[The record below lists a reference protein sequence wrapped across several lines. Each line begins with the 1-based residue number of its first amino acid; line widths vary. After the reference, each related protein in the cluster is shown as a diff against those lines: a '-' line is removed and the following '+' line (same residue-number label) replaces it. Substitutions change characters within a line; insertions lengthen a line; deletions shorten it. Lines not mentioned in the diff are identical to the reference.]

1 MALRRLHSII
11 PFRKLFLLLLSVA
24 LLLQIIIISYNHF
37 SGFYT
42 IETGLEAITRL
53 LWGTT
58 LSLIAAFLL
67 AYPDL
72 FLIRFL
78 NRTYTWKKQGILR
91 SFIELITAILIGVSI
106 AVFITSLAHLI
117 NNYEEDLLRT
127 YVFNSIV
134 FAVCNVSIMIIF
146 EAWIF
151 FIAESESEKR
161 NKELMKEL
169 TQIRFEVLKNQMN
182 PHFMFNSL
190 NVLTGLIE
198 TEPEKSQRFIEEFS
212 SIYRYVLDT
221 IEQQVVTLEKELEFA
236 RSYMY
241 LQQIRHGDFLDFS
254 VNIRS
259 ELLSYYLPPMSLQ
272 VVLENAIK
280 HNQVSEELPLHIE
293 ILGGESDLIVTN
305 SLQPK
310 MTFGKSTGI
319 GQKNLEKRYAL
330 VCEREPEFQ
339 VKTDKYRVIL
349 PLLKE

>member
-1 MALRRLHSII
+1 MASQKLHSII
-11 PFRKLFLLLLSVA
+11 PFKKLFLLLLSIA
-24 LLLQIIIISYNHF
+24 LSMKLIIISYNHF

-42 IETGLEAITRL
+42 IETAGEAMTRL
-53 LWGTT
+53 GWGTF

-72 FLIRFL
+72 FLIRIL
-78 NRTYTWKKQGILR
+78 NRKYPWKKQGIQR
-91 SFIELITAILIGVSI
+91 SMIQLSAAILIGVII
-106 AVFITSLAHLI
+106 AVAITTLAHLI

-151 FIAESESEKR
+151 FIAEAESEKR
-161 NKELMKEL
+161 NEELMKEL

-198 TEPEKSQRFIEEFS
+198 TDPEKSQRFIEEFS

-221 IEQQVVTLEKELEFA
+221 IEQQVATLEKELEFA

-241 LQQIRHGDFLDFS
+241 LQQIRHGEYLSYS

-259 ELLSYYLPPMSLQ
+259 ELLSYYLPPLSLQ

-280 HNQVSEELPLHIE
+280 HNQVSEAKPLHIE
-293 ILGGESDLIVTN
+293 IFDKENELIVTN
-305 SLQPK
+305 TLQPK

-319 GQKNLEKRYAL
+319 GQKNLEKRYAM
-330 VCEREPEFQ
+330 VCSMLPEFNFG
-339 VKTDKYRVIL
+339 TNEYRVVL
-349 PLLKE
+349 PLIKE

>member
-1 MALRRLHSII
+1 MSDQKIHSII
-11 PFRKLFLLLLSVA
+11 PFKKLLLLLFIIAFS
-24 LLLQIIIISYNHF
+24 LQAIIISYNHF

-42 IETGLEAITRL
+42 IETGIEAMTRL
-53 LWGTT
+53 IWGTT

-72 FLIRFL
+72 YMVRILNKQFSWKEKGLARTGIQLIA
-78 NRTYTWKKQGILR
+78 
-91 SFIELITAILIGVSI
+91 AILIGVVI
-106 AVFITSLAHLI
+106 AVAITTLAHVI
-117 NNYEEDLLRT
+117 NPYEEDLLRI

-134 FAVCNVSIMIIF
+134 LAVCNVAIMIIF

-151 FIAESESEKR
+151 FNAESEAERR
-161 NKELMKEL
+161 NEELMREL

-198 TEPEKSQRFIEEFS
+198 TDPEKSQRFIEEFS

-221 IEQQVVTLEKELEFA
+221 IEQSVVSLEKELEFA

-241 LQQIRHGDFLDFS
+241 LQKIRHGEYLRYD

-259 ELLSYYLPPMSLQ
+259 ELLSYYLPPLSLQ

-280 HNQVSEELPLHIE
+280 HNLVSDEKPLKIE
-293 ILGGESDLIVTN
+293 IYDSDDALMIIN
-305 SLQPK
+305 NLQPK

-319 GQKNLEKRYAL
+319 GQKNLVKRYSMISSR
-330 VCEREPEFQ
+330 VPEFQ
-339 VKTDKYRVIL
+339 VETDTYRVRL
-349 PLLKE
+349 PLIKE

>member
-11 PFRKLFLLLLSVA
+11 PFRKLFLLLLSIAVS
-24 LLLQIIIISYNHF
+24 LQIIIISYNHF

-42 IETGLEAITRL
+42 IETASEAMIRL
-53 LWGTT
+53 SWGSL
-58 LSLIAAFLL
+58 LSLIAAFML

-72 FLIRFL
+72 FLIRNL
-78 NRTYTWKKQGILR
+78 NEKYPWKRKGILR
-91 SFIELITAILIGVSI
+91 SGIELIIAILVGVII
-106 AVFITSLAHLI
+106 AVFITTLAHLI
-117 NNYEEDLLRT
+117 NPYEEDLLTT

-134 FAVCNVSIMIIF
+134 LAVCNVAIMIIF

-151 FIAESESEKR
+151 FIAETESEIR
-161 NKELMKEL
+161 NEELMKEL

-198 TEPEKSQRFIEEFS
+198 TDPAKSQRFIEEFS

-221 IEQQVVTLEKELEFA
+221 IEQNVISLEKELEFA

-241 LQQIRHGDFLDFS
+241 LQQIRHGEYLTYS

-259 ELLSYYLPPMSLQ
+259 EFLSYYLPPLSLQ

-280 HNQVSEELPLHIE
+280 HNQVSGEKPLHIE
-293 ILGGESDLIVTN
+293 IFDEGNDLIISNT
-305 SLQPK
+305 LQPK

-319 GQKNLEKRYAL
+319 GQENLMKRYSM
-330 VCEREPEFQ
+330 VCSRAPEFQ
-339 VKTDKYRVIL
+339 VGTEEYRVVL
-349 PLLKE
+349 PLIKE

>member
-1 MALRRLHSII
+1 MASLKLHSII
-11 PFRKLFLLLLSVA
+11 PFKKLFLLLLSIA
-24 LLLQIIIISYNHF
+24 FSMQMIIISYNHF

-42 IETGLEAITRL
+42 IETAGEAMTRL
-53 LWGTT
+53 IWGTL

-72 FLIRFL
+72 FLIRML
-78 NRTYTWKKQGILR
+78 NRNYSWKKKGIQR
-91 SFIELITAILIGVSI
+91 SMIQLIAAILIGVII
-106 AVFITSLAHLI
+106 AVFITTLAHAI
-117 NNYEEDLLRT
+117 NNYEEDLLTT

-134 FAVCNVSIMIIF
+134 FGVCNVAVMIIF

-161 NKELMKEL
+161 NEELLKEL

-198 TEPEKSQRFIEEFS
+198 TDPGKSQRFIEEFS

-241 LQQIRHGDFLDFS
+241 LQQIRHGEYLNYS

-259 ELLSYYLPPMSLQ
+259 ELLSFYLPPLSLQ

-280 HNQVSEELPLHIE
+280 HNQVSEEKPLHVE
-293 ILGGESDLIVTN
+293 IFDKENDLIVTN
-305 SLQPK
+305 TLQPK

-330 VCEREPEFQ
+330 VCSRIPEFH
-339 VKTDKYRVIL
+339 VGTDEYRVVL
-349 PLLKE
+349 PLMKE

>member
-1 MALRRLHSII
+1 MAFQKLHSII
-11 PFRKLFLLLLSVA
+11 PFRKLFFLLLSVA
-24 LLLQIIIISYNHF
+24 LSLQIIIISYNHF

-42 IETGLEAITRL
+42 IETAAEAIIRL
-53 LWGTT
+53 SWGTF
-58 LSLIAAFLL
+58 LSLIAAFML

-72 FLIRFL
+72 YLIRKL
-78 NRTYTWKKQGILR
+78 NTKYPWKKNGVLR
-91 SFIELITAILIGVSI
+91 SSIQLIFSILIGVII
-106 AVFITSLAHLI
+106 AVFITTVAHLI
-117 NNYEEDLLRT
+117 NPYEEDLLTT

-134 FAVCNVSIMIIF
+134 LAVCNVAILIIF

-151 FIAESESEKR
+151 FIAESEAEKR
-161 NKELMKEL
+161 NEELMKEL

-198 TEPEKSQRFIEEFS
+198 TDPEKSQRFIEEFS

-221 IEQQVVTLEKELEFA
+221 IEQHVVSLEKELEFA

-241 LQQIRHGDFLDFS
+241 LQQIRHGEYLNFS

-259 ELLSYYLPPMSLQ
+259 ELLSYYLPPLSLQ

-280 HNQVSEELPLHIE
+280 HNQVSGEKPLHIE
-293 ILGGESDLIVTN
+293 IFDEENNLVITN

-319 GQKNLEKRYAL
+319 GQQNLIKRYSMICSR
-330 VCEREPEFQ
+330 VPEFH
-339 VKTDKYRVIL
+339 VGTDQYRVVL
-349 PLLKE
+349 PLIEE

>member
-1 MALRRLHSII
+1 MASSKLHTII
-11 PFRKLFLLLLSVA
+11 PFKKLFLLLLSIA
-24 LLLQIIIISYNHF
+24 FSMQIIIISYNHF

-42 IETGLEAITRL
+42 IETAGEAAIRL
-53 LWGTT
+53 IFGTF
-58 LSLIAAFLL
+58 LSLVAAFLL

-72 FLIRFL
+72 YLIRFL
-78 NRTYTWKKQGILR
+78 NRNYPWKKKAIQR
-91 SFIELITAILIGVSI
+91 SIIQLMAAISIGVII
-106 AVFITSLAHLI
+106 AVAVTTLAHLI

-134 FAVCNVSIMIIF
+134 VAICNVSIMIIF

-151 FIAESESEKR
+151 FIAEAESEKR
-161 NKELMKEL
+161 NEELMKEL

-198 TEPEKSQRFIEEFS
+198 TDPEKSQRFIEEFS

-221 IEQQVVTLEKELEFA
+221 IEQPVVTLEKELEFA

-241 LQQIRHGDFLDFS
+241 LQQIRHGDFLNYN

-259 ELLSYYLPPMSLQ
+259 ELLSCYLPPLSLQ

-280 HNQVSEELPLHIE
+280 HNQVSKEKPLHIE
-293 ILGGESDLIVTN
+293 IFDKEDDLIVTN
-305 SLQPK
+305 TLQPK

-319 GQKNLEKRYAL
+319 GQKNLEKRYAM
-330 VCEREPEFQ
+330 VCARIPQFNIG
-339 VKTDKYRVIL
+339 TDVYRVEL
-349 PLLKE
+349 PLMTE